1 MGTQRRLTA
10 GLVLVGVAAAA
21 SAVAL
26 PDLPARTAIHFGP
39 GGTPDDHASPLFAA
53 AFVPGLMLA
62 LLALFEGLVR
72 ADPLRENLR
81 EAEGVY
87 DGLVVATLAFLVVVH
102 ALVLAFN
109 LGYEVSIG
117 EATYLAVGVLYVAL
131 GVAMRRVE
139 RNWIVGFRTPWTLS
153 DDAVWERTHD
163 VGSVALVLAGVVT
176 LVGTALWPAYGVWL
190 VLGTIFGVAAFT
202 YAHSYVL
209 YRRRHPDDDRTTP

>member
-1 MGTQRRLTA
+1 MGTQRRLA
-10 GLVLVGVAAAA
+10 GGLVLAGVAAAA

-39 GGTPDDHASPLFAA
+39 GGTPDDYASPPFVA
-53 AFVPGLMLA
+53 AFVPGLMLG

-72 ADPLRENLR
+72 VDPLRENLR
-81 EAEGVY
+81 ESEGVY
-87 DGLVVATLAFLVVVH
+87 DALVIGTLAFLTVVH
-102 ALVLAFN
+102 GLVLAYN
-109 LGYEVSIG
+109 LGYDVPID
-117 EATYLAVGVLYVAL
+117 TTVFVAVGALYVVL

-153 DDAVWERTHD
+153 DDAVWERTHA

-176 LVGTALWPAYGVWL
+176 VAGTLLVPAYGVWF
-190 VLGTIFGVAAFT
+190 VVGTILAVAVFT

-209 YRRRHPDDDRTTP
+209 YQRRHPDGETSTP

>member
-1 MGTQRRLTA
+1 MGTHRRLTA

-39 GGTPDDHASPLFAA
+39 GGTPDDYASPLFAA

-62 LLALFEGLVR
+62 LLALFEGLAR

-81 EAEGVY
+81 EAAGVY

-176 LVGTALWPAYGVWL
+176 VVGTVLVPAYGVWF
-190 VLGTIFGVAAFT
+190 VLGTILGVAAFA

-209 YRRRHPDDDRTTP
+209 YQRRHADGERTTP